1 MGWVTIC
8 YLAFQSGFKA
18 ISVWNLDMKFGYSES
33 AFPNS
38 YNTSF
43 FQTTSWGRSKT
54 FKHKVIIKLIKY
66 KV

>member
-43 FQTTSWGRSKT
+43 SKQHREVGP
-54 FKHKVIIKLIKY
+54 KLLNIKLLLN
-66 KV
+66 

>member
-18 ISVWNLDMKFGYSES
+18 ISES

-43 FQTTSWGRSKT
+43 SKQHRGVGP
-54 FKHKVIIKLIKY
+54 KLLNIKLLLN
-66 KV
+66 